1 MNMATS
7 QYQQIARGSERETLI
22 LDNTDYVRKILSTM
36 TVNIEDEDTRQS
48 LYSAGIVGLVEAAN
62 NFDPSRGIPF
72 RTFSYPR
79 IRGAIVDEMR
89 KFSPVSQEVLRQIGI
104 IKTIYQKSNPP
115 VTPEYLAKQSGL
127 TLEQVLICLEAMR
140 FLKPQNW
147 NDLHCTIHSS
157 WQTQDDSP
165 ERLVERSEME
175 SLIADGIETLPKK
188 ERLIFTLYY
197 VEELTLVEIG
207 EVINLSES
215 RVSRLLSSA
224 KFRLGQFIK
233 QQTGANDDDDE

>member
-1 MNMATS
+1 MNLATT
-7 QYQQIARGSERETLI
+7 QYQQNARGNEREDLI
-22 LDNTDYVRKILSTM
+22 MENMDYVRKILSTM
-36 TVNIEDEDTRQS
+36 TVNVDDEDTRQS
-48 LYSAGIVGLVEAAN
+48 LYSAGVVGLVEAAN
-62 NFDPSRGIPF
+62 SFDSSRGISF

-79 IRGAIVDEMR
+79 IRGAIVDELR

-104 IKTIYQKSNPP
+104 IKNIYQQFDPP
-115 VTPEYLAKQSGL
+115 VTPELLARESGF
-127 TLEQVLICLEAMR
+127 TLEQVMICLEAMR
-140 FLKPQNW
+140 FLAPQNW

-157 WQTQDDSP
+157 WQSQEDSP

-175 SLIADGIETLPKK
+175 SLLADGVETLPEK

-215 RVSRLLSSA
+215 RVSRLLGAA

-233 QQTGANDDDDE
+233 QQTGVNDDDQ